1 MDLMSLAAR
10 LTLDMRD
17 YEEAMKKAE
26 KSAQSFSDRFGG
38 TISKIG
44 GIVKNVAK
52 AGAVAIG
59 AGSTAVG
66 ILTKQSV
73 SAYSQYEQ
81 LSGGVKK
88 LFGDAASDVE
98 KYASQAYKTAGMS
111 ANQYMEQA
119 TSFSASLINS
129 LGGDTKKAAEL
140 ADVAMR
146 AMSDNVNTFGTDMSS
161 VQYAFQGF
169 AKQNYTM
176 LDNLKLGYGGTKQE
190 MERLIADANAYAEA
204 NGQAADM
211 SMESFADIIRAI
223 ELIQKKQGIAG
234 TTAKEA
240 ATTIEG
246 AFNSTKAA
254 WENLVAGLAN
264 PDADLGKL
272 IDNLIVAMVG
282 DKEGTGLLNQL
293 IPAIE
298 RALDGIGQLISRAA
312 PIISKYLPGLMEAI
326 LPGLISAATSLVIGL
341 INALPTIMQILVKS
355 IYDVLVKELPQ
366 IKPALDTLITIF
378 NVAFNTI
385 TNIVN
390 FVIDHIEQ
398 IKLVVVT
405 VAGAIAGLGL
415 VGIIGSIAGAIT
427 TVVGAIGT
435 LISALSMIKSFAGLV
450 SVISTLAGGPLVL
463 IPVLIGALVAA
474 FIYLWNTSEGF
485 RNFWI
490 GLWENIKTAASVVV
504 EAVLGFFTMIGEALT
519 AAAEFIGGVIT
530 TIISAVQ
537 TAWETIKTVVNV
549 AIQVIGVILSNAV
562 KILTL
567 PWQFLW
573 ANFGGI
579 ITEKWE
585 TFKSIISKALNV
597 ISKTI
602 KNVWTAITT
611 TLSSILEKIK
621 STISSIWEKIS
632 TTVGKVLDT
641 IKSTISTK
649 WNAVKETVSNVLNT
663 IKSTVSGIWNSI
675 KETISSIIGNIVSG
689 VKEKFDSIL
698 ENAKKVF
705 ESVKD
710 AITGPIETAKSF
722 IDDAIGTIKNLFA
735 NAGFEFPDI
744 KLPHFSWEWVD
755 IGGIVSIPSISIDW
769 YRKAYE
775 QPYMFTT
782 PTVIGNKGF
791 GDGFGG
797 EMVYGHENLM
807 NDIKEAV
814 KSESKGTFAPVI
826 NIYTRE
832 GQSNKEIAEYVINE
846 IDRRY
851 NREGKE
857 YA

>member
-1 MDLMSLAAR
+1 MDLMALAAR
-10 LTLDMRD
+10 LTLDMKD
-17 YEEAMKKAE
+17 YEEGIGKAKE
-26 KSAQSFSDRFGG
+26 SAQSFSEKFGKS
-38 TISKIG
+38 ISKVG
-44 GIVKNVAK
+44 GVVTTVAK
-52 AGAVAIG
+52 LGTAAIG
-59 AGSTAVG
+59 AGSAAVG
-66 ILTKQSV
+66 MLVAQSTN
-73 SAYSQYEQ
+73 AYSSYEQ

-88 LFGDAASDVE
+88 LFGDAAKDVE
-98 KYASQAYKTAGMS
+98 KYASQAYATAGMS

-140 ADVAMR
+140 SDVAMR
-146 AMSDNVNTFGTDMSS
+146 AMSDNVNTFGSDMSS
-161 VQYAFQGF
+161 VQNAFQGF
-169 AKQNYTM
+169 SKQNYTM

-190 MERLIADANAYAEA
+190 MERLIADANEYAVA
-204 NGQAADM
+204 NGKAADM
-211 SMESFADIIRAI
+211 SIESFADIIQAI
-223 ELIQKKQGIAG
+223 ELIQEKQNIAG

-246 AFNSTKAA
+246 SLNATKAA

-264 PDADLGKL
+264 PDADLGQL
-272 IDNLIVAMVG
+272 IDNLIVAIVG
-282 DKEGTGLLNQL
+282 DKEGEGLLNRI
-293 IPAIE
+293 IPTIKQ
-298 RALDGIGQLISRAA
+298 ALEGVGKFISRAA

-326 LPGLISAATSLVIGL
+326 LPGLISAATSLVAGL
-341 INALPTIMQILVKS
+341 VKALPSIIQVLIKS
-355 IYDVLVKELPQ
+355 IYNVLVKEFPQ
-366 IKPALDTLITIF
+366 IKPVLDTLITIF
-378 NVAFNTI
+378 EDAFNTI
-385 TNIVN
+385 INVAK
-390 FVIDHIEQ
+390 FLIDHIEQ
-398 IKLVVVT
+398 VKLVVVT

-427 TVVGAIGT
+427 TVVGAIST

-490 GLWENIKTAASVVV
+490 GLWENIKTVASVVV

-632 TTVGKVLDT
+632 TTIGKVLDT

-675 KETISSIIGNIVSG
+675 KETISSVIGNIVSG

-722 IDDAIGTIKNLFA
+722 IDSAIETIKNLFA
-735 NAGFEFPDI
+735 NAGFEFPHI
-744 KLPHFSWEWVD
+744 KLPHFSWDWID
-755 IGGIVSIPSISIDW
+755 IGGVVSVPSISIDW
-769 YRKAYE
+769 YRKAYG

-791 GDGFGG
+791 GDGPGG
-797 EMVYGHENLM
+797 EMLYGHDNLM
-807 NDIKEAV
+807 TDIKEAV
-814 KSESKGTFAPVI
+814 KSAGGGTFAPVI
-826 NIYTRE
+826 NIYTQE